1 MEGVKRNAD
10 RKENVEMRRLID
22 DADAGEQPLEILE
35 QKISVLE
42 KTEHAQIH
50 ANARDEPPLLGALTL
65 RLGNLAT
72 EPKIH
77 RRGREQERGERR
89 IPGAV
94 KNVTRNDE
102 QVFSHL
108 PSAKTPVERDDD
120 YEKNDEGERIKKHGE
135 VFELRCRRQ
144 LPIYASHNEADLLD
158 VVFESGKIDIHFL

>member
-10 RKENVEMRRLID
+10 RKQNVEMRRLID

-50 ANARDEPPLLGALTL
+50 ANAGHQPTFPGARVFCFGDLPAEP
-65 RLGNLAT
+65 
-72 EPKIH
+72 EIH
-77 RRGREQERGERR
+77 RRGRKKKRGKRR
-89 IPGAV
+89 IPRAV
-94 KNVTRNDE
+94 KNVTGNDE
-102 QVFSHL
+102 QIFSDL
-108 PSAKTPVERDDD
+108 PSAKAPVERDDD

-135 VFELRCRRQ
+135 VFELHCRRQ